1 MIMAGAHKSQENSVT
16 DEIIRRVHLTLAD
29 LKTGEEML
37 SFLRSTEPIFMEEVN
52 RFIQTEMS
60 RMRYQVT
67 ESQATYMGSVIGA
80 CYIAG
85 FLIAREAAHQMFD
98 GQFDFKSDI
107 KRALST
113 EEIDKII
120 DKKRKE
126 GSSYKE
132 IAKVIRNMIKK
143 NTKTSKP
150 SKKLIV
156 PPRNRGERLDIGD
169 LE

>member
-1 MIMAGAHKSQENSVT
+1 MAATNKNQESSVT
-16 DEIIRRVHLTLAD
+16 TDIIRKVHLTLAD
-29 LKTGEEML
+29 LKTGEEIL
-37 SFLRSTEPIFMEEVN
+37 SFLRSTEPVFMQEVN

-60 RMRYQVT
+60 RMRYHVT
-67 ESQATYMGSVIGA
+67 ETQAMYMGSVIGA

-85 FLIAREAAHQMFD
+85 FLIAREASHQMFD

-107 KRALST
+107 KRALTT

-120 DKKRKE
+120 DKKRQE

-132 IAKVIRNMIKK
+132 IAKVIRNMMEKE
-143 NTKTSKP
+143 TK
-150 SKKLIV
+150 SKKSKKKPFS
-156 PPRNRGERLDIGD
+156 PPKNRGERLDIGD